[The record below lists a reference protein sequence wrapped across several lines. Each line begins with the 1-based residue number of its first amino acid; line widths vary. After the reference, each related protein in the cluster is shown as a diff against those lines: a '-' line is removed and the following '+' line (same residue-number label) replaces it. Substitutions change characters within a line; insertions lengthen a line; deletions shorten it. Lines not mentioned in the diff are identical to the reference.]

1 VAELLVPF
9 FLAEIGLHFD
19 LKVFEDPR
27 VVVLAALLLPVAV
40 ISKSCSDAVWARVPK
55 LDWRSER
62 SAPIRGSIIV
72 FMAVAAATMSPA
84 LLKWS
89 FRAVL
94 TSDPATETS
103 EVSGDNLW

>member
-1 VAELLVPF
+1 VGASAQTG
-9 FLAEIGLHFD
+9 LALG
-19 LKVFEDPR
+19 
-27 VVVLAALLLPVAV
+27 A
-40 ISKSCSDAVWARVPK
+40 
-55 LDWRSER
+55 
-62 SAPIRGSIIV
+62 IRADTHSIIV